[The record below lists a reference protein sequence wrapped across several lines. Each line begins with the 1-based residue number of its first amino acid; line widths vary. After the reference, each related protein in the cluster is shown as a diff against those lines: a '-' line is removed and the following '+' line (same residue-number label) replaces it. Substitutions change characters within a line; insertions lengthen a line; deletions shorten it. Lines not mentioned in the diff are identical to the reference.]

1 MQSDVF
7 FVAGNLVVNKQM
19 TMCDEEIAFYV
30 GFVLKN
36 LMSLE
41 MLECIWTTVDF
52 VPFELKF

>member
-1 MQSDVF
+1 MF